1 MNLKASLTTK
11 LRTRA
16 VHGNLGEKFLR
27 VTLLHGRKIVVKKVK
42 NARARKGVDAIEIAR
57 KLTVLEMK
65 CFLIFVS
72 LAGM

>member
-1 MNLKASLTTK
+1 MNPKANLTTK

-16 VHGNLGEKFLR
+16 VLGNLGEKFQR
-27 VTLLHGRKIVVKKVK
+27 AMPPHVRKTVAKKVK
-42 NARARKGVDAIEIAR
+42 NAKAKKGVDAIEIAR

-65 CFLIFVS
+65 CSLIFVS